1 MTCNINHGDCRE
13 VLKICADAGIMFDA
27 CVTDPPYHLTSI
39 VKRFGSKTAAP
50 AKFGSDGA
58 FARASKGF
66 MGQEWD
72 GGDVAFQLETWEA
85 VYNVMKPGAYLLAF
99 GGTRTYHRLA
109 CAIEDGGFD
118 IRDTILWHYGCL
130 DTETQI
136 VTNQGIKFYTDLIGD
151 ELVLC
156 YSAGTKE
163 YLYQPILE
171 IMDYDYSDIA
181 YRITGDFGEQVVSRN
196 HRCLV
201 EREGREVFVYA
212 EALQPKE
219 NIPFLESV
227 SELQHTLSDT
237 YKRAS
242 NQKQG
247 VWTDLRCKTNK
258 TCSPKAQ
265 TFGRENRTLRKLL
278 SMWKTCLEVFVSIQK
293 SQNSNVQQKMQWC
306 GKRKITSALFWQRP
320 SVLDR
325 GKQDIFENKNDGG
338 NKSVLERGL
347 DLSESQG
354 QICHSKYKVCSMPS
368 RICKYV
374 SQRWVRHGAQDS
386 SGAGN
391 RTEFNSHRSS
401 ASHKPRCDRQSAG
414 KPDVV
419 CDQCGPQ
426 KIRAWSG
433 HKTSLASVTPIQYT
447 GKVWCIRVP
456 TGCFVAYRKGLYFPT
471 GNSGFPK
478 SHNQGDGRGTA
489 LKPATEIIAVARKP
503 FAGTV
508 ATNLEKWGTGALNID
523 ACRVELASDDILQN
537 GVQHTGK
544 KLNTGM
550 ADTDWGFKAVDREKG
565 LGRWPANL
573 IHDGSDEVLALFPK
587 SKGQLVKS
595 TDAQRSKANVYGIP
609 SDNGKEYQPRNDSGS
624 AARFFYCAKANKKDR
639 AESTHPTVKPI
650 ALIRYLCRLITP
662 PNGLILDPFAGSGT
676 TGQAAHEEGFNSYL
690 IEQSDEYIKH
700 IQKRMEMLN

>member
-13 VLKICADAGIMFDA
+13 VLKLCADAGIMFDA

-72 GGDVAFQLETWEA
+72 GGDVAFQSETWEA

-118 IRDTILWHYGCL
+118 IRDTILWHYG
-130 DTETQI
+130 
-136 VTNQGIKFYTDLIGD
+136 
-151 ELVLC
+151 
-156 YSAGTKE
+156 
-163 YLYQPILE
+163 
-171 IMDYDYSDIA
+171 
-181 YRITGDFGEQVVSRN
+181 
-196 HRCLV
+196 
-201 EREGREVFVYA
+201 
-212 EALQPKE
+212 
-219 NIPFLESV
+219 
-227 SELQHTLSDT
+227 
-237 YKRAS
+237 
-242 NQKQG
+242 
-247 VWTDLRCKTNK
+247 
-258 TCSPKAQ
+258 
-265 TFGRENRTLRKLL
+265 
-278 SMWKTCLEVFVSIQK
+278 
-293 SQNSNVQQKMQWC
+293 
-306 GKRKITSALFWQRP
+306 
-320 SVLDR
+320 
-325 GKQDIFENKNDGG
+325 
-338 NKSVLERGL
+338 
-347 DLSESQG
+347 
-354 QICHSKYKVCSMPS
+354 
-368 RICKYV
+368 
-374 SQRWVRHGAQDS
+374 
-386 SGAGN
+386 
-391 RTEFNSHRSS
+391 
-401 ASHKPRCDRQSAG
+401 
-414 KPDVV
+414 
-419 CDQCGPQ
+419 
-426 KIRAWSG
+426 
-433 HKTSLASVTPIQYT
+433 
-447 GKVWCIRVP
+447 
-456 TGCFVAYRKGLYFPT
+456 
-471 GNSGFPK
+471 SGFPK

-587 SKGQLVKS
+587 SKGQLAKS

-639 AESTHPTVKPI
+639 AGSTHPTVKPI
-650 ALIRYLCRLITP
+650 DLIRYLCRLITP

-690 IEQSDEYIKH
+690 IEQSNEYIKH